1 MASVFT
7 GLSSLRKKEE
17 RPREETE
24 ASKAL
29 NQYLAQKYGAGSNGA
44 AEKPR
49 KKKKKKA
56 APSASAVRVVDL
68 DVTGYH
74 DLTGE
79 GAAPG
84 PMRPTYDS
92 DEPAEEAI
100 DEEEGPVIANPE
112 EAARLQRI
120 AEQER
125 NFYEQAGDGSGWQAI
140 NAAAGGAAADSSPP
154 RRRPARHESPDAS
167 PPRSRVARHDS
178 PDASPPRRA
187 AGRHDS
193 PDASPPRRRAVRH
206 DSPDASPPRRAA
218 GRHDSP
224 DASPP
229 RRRVVRHNSPD
240 ASPPRRAAARRDSPD
255 ASPPR
260 RTGLGSRGDP
270 SLPMLPGRESSRLQQ
285 RPRQP
290 GASGPHQE
298 EPGAHKMSDGTRAG
312 MVSGRDVAHEM
323 ALKREAEARRF
334 AAMGEDASGRGAQTV
349 YRDATGTRV
358 TREEFVEGQQKARR
372 KAEYEEE
379 GSLAWGGGLKQR
391 QEAEE
396 RARAMREEASKPFAR
411 SRDDAELD
419 GAARAAL
426 RWGDPMAHLV
436 KRGAA
441 DLEALAPA
449 LDAALQGSGFLVPQ
463 EVPPHSWL
471 RRGLGPPPNRYGIR
485 PGRHWDGVD
494 RSNGF
499 EVDMF
504 KRRNELKRRGQEA
517 FQWAQE
523 DM

>member
-154 RRRPARHESPDAS
+154 RRRPARH
-167 PPRSRVARHDS
+167 
-178 PDASPPRRA
+178 
-187 AGRHDS
+187 DS
-193 PDASPPRRRAVRH
+193 PDASPPRRRAARH
-206 DSPDASPPRRAA
+206 D
-218 GRHDSP
+218 
-224 DASPP
+224 
-229 RRRVVRHNSPD
+229 SPD
-240 ASPPRRAAARRDSPD
+240 ASPPRRAAARRDSLD

-260 RTGLGSRGDP
+260 RTGLESRGDP

-396 RARAMREEASKPFAR
+396 RAQAMREEASKPFAR